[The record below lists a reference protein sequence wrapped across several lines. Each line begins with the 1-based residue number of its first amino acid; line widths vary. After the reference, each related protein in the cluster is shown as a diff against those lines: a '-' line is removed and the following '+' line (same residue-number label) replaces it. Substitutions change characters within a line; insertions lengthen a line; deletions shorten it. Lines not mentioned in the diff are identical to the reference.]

1 MALVDNLNE
10 LLAPVVK
17 ASGLLLEEIKV
28 IPVGRS
34 RIISVIVDHEERN
47 LNLDEVAASSRVISE
62 ILENYSQLG
71 DNPFTLEVTS
81 PGVDRPL
88 VKAYQWKKNLGRLI
102 SIVKVNGEKLIGRLK
117 SLDLGSVLLEVKSGE
132 VSILFSEIKR
142 AIVEI
147 EFNRKDGDKR

>member
-10 LLAPVVK
+10 LLAPVIK

-102 SIVKVNGEKLIGRLK
+102 SIVKVDGEKLIGRLK
-117 SLDLGSVLLEVKSGE
+117 SLDLDSALLEVKSGE
-132 VSILFSEIKR
+132 VSILLSEVKR
-142 AIVEI
+142 ATVEI

>member
-102 SIVKVNGEKLIGRLK
+102 SIVKVDGEKLIGRLK
-117 SLDLGSVLLEVKSGE
+117 SLDLDSASLEVKSGE

-142 AIVEI
+142 ATVEI

>member
-1 MALVDNLNE
+1 MTKQKVNKKFTNFGT
-10 LLAPVVK
+10 P
-17 ASGLLLEEIKV
+17 SLEDDQPYLM

-34 RIISVIVDHEERN
+34 RIISVMVDHEERN
-47 LNLDEVAASSRVISE
+47 LNLDEVAASSRAISE

-88 VKAYQWKKNLGRLI
+88 VKAHQWKKNLGRLI
-102 SIVKVNGEKLIGRLK
+102 SIVKVDGEKLIGRLK
-117 SLDLGSVLLEVKSGE
+117 NLDLDSVLLEVKSGE
-132 VSILFSEIKR
+132 VSILFSEIKL
-142 AIVEI
+142 ATVEI

>member
-47 LNLDEVAASSRVISE
+47 LNLDEVAASSRAISK

-102 SIVKVNGEKLIGRLK
+102 SIVKVDGEKLIGRLK
-117 SLDLGSVLLEVKSGE
+117 SLDLDSALLEVKSGE
-132 VSILFSEIKR
+132 VSISFSDIKR
-142 AIVEI
+142 ATVEI
-147 EFNRKDGDKR
+147 EFNRKVGEKR

>member
-10 LLAPVVK
+10 LLAPVIN

-47 LNLDEVAASSRVISE
+47 LNLDEVAASSRAISE

-71 DNPFTLEVTS
+71 E
-81 PGVDRPL
+81 
-88 VKAYQWKKNLGRLI
+88 
-102 SIVKVNGEKLIGRLK
+102 SIYP
-117 SLDLGSVLLEVKSGE
+117 
-132 VSILFSEIKR
+132 
-142 AIVEI
+142 
-147 EFNRKDGDKR
+147 

>member
-34 RIISVIVDHEERN
+34 RIISVMVDHEERN

-102 SIVKVNGEKLIGRLK
+102 SIVKVDGEKLIGRLK
-117 SLDLGSVLLEVKSGE
+117 SLDFDSASLEVKSGK
-132 VSILFSEIKR
+132 VSILFSDIKR
-142 AIVEI
+142 ATVEI
-147 EFNRKDGDKR
+147 KFNRIDGDKR

>member
-10 LLAPVVK
+10 LLAPVIN

-47 LNLDEVAASSRVISE
+47 LNLDEVAASSRAISE

-88 VKAYQWKKNLGRLI
+88 VKAHHWKKNLGRLI
-102 SIVKVNGEKLIGRLK
+102 SIVKVDGEKLVGRLK
-117 SLDLGSVLLEVKSGE
+117 SLDLDSALLEVKSGE

-142 AIVEI
+142 ATVEI

>member
-47 LNLDEVAASSRVISE
+47 LNLDEVAASSRAISE
-62 ILENYSQLG
+62 ILENYRQLG

-102 SIVKVNGEKLIGRLK
+102 SIIKVDGEKLIGRLK
-117 SLDLGSVLLEVKSGE
+117 SLDLDSALLEVKSGE
-132 VSILFSEIKR
+132 VSVSFSEIKR
-142 AIVEI
+142 ATVEI
-147 EFNRKDGDKR
+147 EFNCKDGDKR

>member
-47 LNLDEVAASSRVISE
+47 LNLDEVAASSRAISE

-88 VKAYQWKKNLGRLI
+88 VKAHQWKKNLGRLI
-102 SIVKVNGEKLIGRLK
+102 SIVKVDEEKLIGRLK
-117 SLDLGSVLLEVKSGE
+117 SLDLDSALLEVKSGE

-142 AIVEI
+142 ATVEI

>member
-47 LNLDEVAASSRVISE
+47 LNLDEVAASSRAISE

-88 VKAYQWKKNLGRLI
+88 VKVYQWKKNLGRLI
-102 SIVKVNGEKLIGRLK
+102 SIVKVDGEKLIGRLK
-117 SLDLGSVLLEVKSGE
+117 SLDLDSALLEVKSGE

-142 AIVEI
+142 ATVEI

>member
-10 LLAPVVK
+10 LLAPVIK

-102 SIVKVNGEKLIGRLK
+102 SIVKVDGEKLIGRLK
-117 SLDLGSVLLEVKSGE
+117 SLDLDSALLEVKSGE

-142 AIVEI
+142 ATVEI

>member
-47 LNLDEVAASSRVISE
+47 LNLDEVAASSRAISE
-62 ILENYSQLG
+62 ILENYRQLG

-102 SIVKVNGEKLIGRLK
+102 SIIKVDGEKLIGRLK
-117 SLDLGSVLLEVKSGE
+117 SLDLDSALLEVKSGE
-132 VSILFSEIKR
+132 ISVLFSEIKR
-142 AIVEI
+142 ATVEI

>member
-88 VKAYQWKKNLGRLI
+88 VKAYQWKKNLGRLV
-102 SIVKVNGEKLIGRLK
+102 SIVKVDGEKLIGRLK
-117 SLDLGSVLLEVKSGE
+117 NLDLDSALLEVKSGE
-132 VSILFSEIKR
+132 VSVLFSEIKR
-142 AIVEI
+142 ATVEI

>member
-10 LLAPVVK
+10 LLAPVIN

-62 ILENYSQLG
+62 ILENYNQLG

-88 VKAYQWKKNLGRLI
+88 VKAHQWKKNLSRLI
-102 SIVKVNGEKLIGRLK
+102 SIVKVDGEKLIGRLK
-117 SLDLGSVLLEVKSGE
+117 SLDLDSASLEVKSGE

-142 AIVEI
+142 ATVEI

>member
-34 RIISVIVDHEERN
+34 RIISVIVDHEERD
-47 LNLDEVAASSRVISE
+47 LNLDEVAASSRAISK

-102 SIVKVNGEKLIGRLK
+102 SIVKVDGEKLIGRLK
-117 SLDLGSVLLEVKSGE
+117 SLDLDSALLEVKSGE
-132 VSILFSEIKR
+132 VSILFSDIKR
-142 AIVEI
+142 ATVEI

>member
-34 RIISVIVDHEERN
+34 RIISVIVDHEERD
-47 LNLDEVAASSRVISE
+47 LNLDEVAASSRAISK

-102 SIVKVNGEKLIGRLK
+102 SIVKVDGEKLIGRLK
-117 SLDLGSVLLEVKSGE
+117 SLDLDSASLEVKSGE
-132 VSILFSEIKR
+132 VSISFSDIKR
-142 AIVEI
+142 ATVEI

>member
-47 LNLDEVAASSRVISE
+47 LNLDEVAASSRAISE
-62 ILENYSQLG
+62 ILENYGQLG

-102 SIVKVNGEKLIGRLK
+102 SIVKVDGEKLIGRLK
-117 SLDLGSVLLEVKSGE
+117 SIDLDSALLEVKSGE
-132 VSILFSEIKR
+132 VSVLFSEIKR
-142 AIVEI
+142 ATVEI

>member
-102 SIVKVNGEKLIGRLK
+102 SIVKVDGEKLIGRLK
-117 SLDLGSVLLEVKSGE
+117 SLDLDSALLEVKSGE

-142 AIVEI
+142 ATVEI

>member
-34 RIISVIVDHEERN
+34 RIISVIVDHEERD
-47 LNLDEVAASSRVISE
+47 LNLDEVAASSRAISK

-102 SIVKVNGEKLIGRLK
+102 SIVKVDGEKLIGRLK
-117 SLDLGSVLLEVKSGE
+117 SLDLDSASLEVKSGE
-132 VSILFSEIKR
+132 VSILFSDIKR
-142 AIVEI
+142 ATVEI
-147 EFNRKDGDKR
+147 EFNRKVGEKR

>member
-10 LLAPVVK
+10 LLAPVIN

-102 SIVKVNGEKLIGRLK
+102 SIVKVDGEKLIGRLK
-117 SLDLGSVLLEVKSGE
+117 NLDLDSALLEVKSGE

-142 AIVEI
+142 ATVEI
-147 EFNRKDGDKR
+147 EFNRKDGDK

>member
-10 LLAPVVK
+10 LLAPVIN

-88 VKAYQWKKNLGRLI
+88 VKAHQWKKNLSRLI
-102 SIVKVNGEKLIGRLK
+102 SIVKVDGEKLIGRLK
-117 SLDLGSVLLEVKSGE
+117 SLDLDSASLEVKSGE

-142 AIVEI
+142 ATVEI